1 MTPILEDAP
10 TATAVRRECVLENSR
25 SKRDQAAAL
34 LRSLRSAKD
43 ECEKHLD
50 RFKRADAYKSF
61 TGRSAMENAIAATQ
75 RMLDSIDA
83 AMRQN
88 GAEAGLSGRDG

>member
-1 MTPILEDAP
+1 MAMILEDAP
-10 TATAVRRECVLENSR
+10 AATDTRRSCLLEATRTRREHAE
-25 SKRDQAAAL
+25 AL

-43 ECEKHLD
+43 ECEKHLA

-75 RMLDSIDA
+75 QMLESIDS
-83 AMRQN
+83 AMQQ
-88 GAEAGLSGRDG
+88 SGGSRPSRRDA